1 MTASLPIG
9 QPVPFRMLIDDA
21 MKLARRHFRAIYLPV
36 AVPLAVMA
44 AVQVVA
50 QVKWMAWAQSP
61 RTDVAPFLVRFML
74 PMILI
79 LLVYLLIYVLAYIAM
94 LVAAT
99 DAVMGRAI
107 DMKRAWR
114 FPFQWRVQGTLL
126 RAGVLIFL
134 SFLLLFFPG
143 LYVSLLYS
151 FIVPVMVEENT
162 FGSAALRRSSR
173 LVKYNP
179 RRRFVDNPM
188 VKVFAIFFLGWILAY
203 AVSMVVQIP
212 LIITQQVL
220 MFRSIAEGQAMEPG
234 ALMERLLWLQV
245 PSNVLGVLAYT
256 AVNLYT
262 SVCLV
267 LFFVDVR
274 RRKEGRDIEAALA
287 EFAGMPAVDPYRPPP
302 IG

>member
-1 MTASLPIG
+1 MTEPVPIG

-21 MKLARRHFRAIYLPV
+21 MKLARRHFFPIYFPV
-36 AVPLAVMA
+36 AIPLAVMA

-50 QVKWMAWAQSP
+50 QVKWMSWAQSS
-61 RTDVAPFLVRFML
+61 RSDVAPFLVRFMI
-74 PMILI
+74 PMLLI
-79 LLVYLLIYVLAYIAM
+79 VLVYLLFYVLAYIAM
-94 LVAAT
+94 LVAAV
-99 DAVMGRAI
+99 DAVAGRPV
-107 DMKRAWR
+107 DMIRAWR

-126 RAGVLIFL
+126 LAGVLVGL
-134 SFLLLFFPG
+134 ACLLLFFPG
-143 LYVSLLYS
+143 LYVSLLFS

-179 RRRFVDNPM
+179 HRRFVDNPM

-203 AVSMVVQIP
+203 AVGMVVQLP

-220 MFRSIAEGQAMEPG
+220 IFRSIAEGQTADPS
-234 ALMERLLWLQV
+234 AFMERFLWLQV

-262 SVCLV
+262 SICLV
-267 LFFVDVR
+267 LLFLDIR

-287 EFAGMPAVDPYRPPP
+287 ELGSVPPADPYRPPP